1 MNIAPLAHWPMIQ
14 RKLLVIAGPCSAE
27 TEEQVHETAT
37 ALAKTNRVS
46 LLRAGIWKP
55 RTRPG
60 HFQGM
65 GEVALPWL
73 VDAGK
78 ANGLPTT
85 TEVANASHVEQAL
98 NAGVD
103 ILWIGARTTVNP
115 FSVQE
120 IADAL
125 RGVDVPVIIKNPIN
139 PDLQLWIGAI
149 ERIAMTGNPRI
160 MAMHRGFSGVATGTY
175 RNAPQWEI
183 PIALKAHFP
192 TLPVICDPSHITG
205 DRNHLRA
212 VAQKALDLG
221 MHGLMIETHPRPDE
235 AWSDAAQQITPENL
249 SALLDQLEIRT
260 TQCPDPTVSNE
271 LAKLRSQID
280 VIDDEILRYLSKRM
294 SIIEEIGAYKKEN
307 GLTILQLDRWKEIMR
322 TRTELAQTLQ
332 LSEGFIVRYLEL
344 IHEASIKRQSQ
355 IMNENGHV
363 LW

>member
-1 MNIAPLAHWPMIQ
+1 MNIAPLAHWPMPS
-14 RKLLVIAGPCSAE
+14 KNLLVIAGPCSAE
-27 TEEQVHETAT
+27 TEDQVHETAA
-37 ALAKTNRVS
+37 ALAKTERVS

-73 VDAGK
+73 VAAGK
-78 ANGLPTT
+78 ANGLPTA
-85 TEVANASHVEQAL
+85 TEVANATHVEQAL
-98 NAGVD
+98 RAGVD
-103 ILWIGARTTVNP
+103 VLWIGARTTVNP

-125 RGVDVPVIIKNPIN
+125 QGVDVPVIIKNPIN

-149 ERIAMTGNPRI
+149 ERIALTGITRI
-160 MAMHRGFSGVATGTY
+160 MAMHRGFSGVAPGTY

-192 TLPVICDPSHITG
+192 NLPVICDPSHITG
-205 DRNHLRA
+205 DRNQLLA

-235 AWSDAAQQITPENL
+235 AWSDAAQQITPERL
-249 SALLDQLEIRT
+249 GDLLAQLEIRT
-260 TQCPDPTVSNE
+260 SQCPDPAVFNE
-271 LAKLRSQID
+271 LTKLRSQID
-280 VIDDEILRYLSKRM
+280 AIDEEILRYLSKRM
-294 SIIEEIGAYKKEN
+294 SIIEEIGNYKKEN
-307 GLTILQLDRWKEIMR
+307 GITILQLERWKEIMR
-322 TRTELAQTLQ
+322 TRIEMGKTLQ
-332 LSEGFIVRYLEL
+332 LSEGFMVRYLEL
-344 IHEASIKRQSQ
+344 IHEASIRKQSQ